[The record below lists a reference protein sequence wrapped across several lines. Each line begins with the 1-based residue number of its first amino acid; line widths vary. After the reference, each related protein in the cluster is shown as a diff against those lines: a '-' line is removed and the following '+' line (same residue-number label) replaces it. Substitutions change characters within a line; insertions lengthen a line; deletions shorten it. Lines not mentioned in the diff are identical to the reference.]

1 MSESLLYQRIKETTF
16 YNIPKVV
23 TNLYANTQ
31 SIVRHIPISR
41 TRLLELQSRIYSWD
55 FSPFDSSDQELIQ
68 TVYFVFDQLL
78 SLPELCH
85 LSSLRQDTL
94 YNFITDLSTVYHNDN
109 PYHNFSHAVDVLQ
122 CLFFMLC
129 ETGVLPFTNKHSDK
143 TRPQGILLPIDAFA
157 LLVASIG
164 HDAAHPGVNNMFL
177 LLYTTIN
184 LY

>member
-1 MSESLLYQRIKETTF
+1 M
-16 YNIPKVV
+16 
-23 TNLYANTQ
+23 
-31 SIVRHIPISR
+31 
-41 TRLLELQSRIYSWD
+41 ELQSRIYSWD

-85 LSSLRQDTL
+85 LSSLRQGKKKKKKNDIKYIYNSTALDTL

-177 LLYTTIN
+177 VYKKKKKAFCSKHLFS
-184 LY
+184 